1 MLFLWICL
9 GLLAWLVLPLPIA
22 LAVGRFMKGEVK
34 GVTPAASTVP
44 PRHAETAQVA

>member
-22 LAVGRFMKGEVK
+22 LAVGRFMSGDSKAA
-34 GVTPAASTVP
+34 VTAETTSTAGRV
-44 PRHAETAQVA
+44 ETAQVA

>member
-22 LAVGRFMKGEVK
+22 LAVGRFMSGDSK
-34 GVTPAASTVP
+34 AAVANETTLPVG
-44 PRHAETAQVA
+44 RVDTAQVA